1 MECSHSLTTYLRRI
15 SPMEDLMKKIVT
27 ALLMMALVF
36 SFAGCGSKD
45 TGKES
50 ETSTAAQIETRPE
63 MTQTLEEIVELIY
76 TEHPV
81 EFSVTTIPVD
91 LADPDSY
98 TTYTGL
104 TDVSNIEEAVV
115 SEAMIGAIPYS
126 LALVRVKDGTDTE
139 ALAKEMAGGINQRKW
154 ICVEADDLSM
164 AASGNLV
171 MLVMVGSDYSETA
184 TSEEMV
190 TAFETVCG
198 SLDVKLIHP

>member
-1 MECSHSLTTYLRRI
+1 
-15 SPMEDLMKKIVT
+15 MKKIVT
-27 ALLMMALVF
+27 NLLIMALVF

-50 ETSTAAQIETRPE
+50 QTTTAAQTETRPE

-76 TEHPV
+76 AEHPV
-81 EFSVTTIPVD
+81 EFSVGTIPVD
-91 LADPDSY
+91 LTDPDSY

-104 TDVSNIEEAVV
+104 ADISNVEEAIV

-126 LALVRVKDGTDTE
+126 LALVRVKDDTDTE
-139 ALAKEMAGGINQRKW
+139 TLAKDMAAGIDPRKW
-154 ICVEADDLSM
+154 ICVEADDLSV

-184 TSEEMV
+184 TSEQMIA
-190 TAFETVCG
+190 AFETVCG
-198 SLDVKLIHP
+198 GLDVKLINP